1 MARAGGGLVVIV
13 DPGAGNLHSVE
24 KAFLRATEA
33 AEGRGAGAVRVSSEP
48 EDVARA
54 ERIVLP
60 GNGAFP
66 ACRRGLDAHG
76 LVQALEEAVIAR
88 GRPFL
93 GICIGMQMLAT
104 QGHEHGTTPGLG
116 WIPGEVV
123 RIEPR
128 EGIKIPHMGWNELA
142 VTRPHPVLAGIHG
155 GDHAYFVHSWHLRPA
170 DPGHLLASCTHGE
183 ALAAVVGRDNIL
195 GVQFHPEKSGALGL
209 HLIGNFLSWAP

>member
-1 MARAGGGLVVIV
+1 MAGPTVIV

-24 KAFLRATEA
+24 KAFLA
-33 AEGRGAGAVRVSSEP
+33 AGAGEVLVTSRP
-48 EDVARA
+48 GDVARA
-54 ERIVLP
+54 ARIVLP

-66 ACRRGLDAHG
+66 ACRRGLEAHG
-76 LVQALEEAVIAR
+76 LVQALQEAVIAR

-104 QGHEHGTTPGLG
+104 QGYEHGTTPGLG

-209 HLIGNFLSWAP
+209 RLIGNFLSWAP